1 MIEKMIFHKTPFGTI
16 RVWVYF
22 PEKYPASE
30 GIPTIFNFL
39 SIWGGVD
46 KTYLENE
53 KRVMSWE
60 LKESLTDWI
69 KEKYQYN
76 PDVDISGLG

>member
-1 MIEKMIFHKTPFGTI
+1 MGIFD
-16 RVWVYF
+16 
-22 PEKYPASE
+22 
-30 GIPTIFNFL
+30 FL
-39 SIWGGVD
+39 SIWGGSD
-46 KTYLENE
+46 KNYLENE

-60 LKESLTDWI
+60 LKDNLKDWL